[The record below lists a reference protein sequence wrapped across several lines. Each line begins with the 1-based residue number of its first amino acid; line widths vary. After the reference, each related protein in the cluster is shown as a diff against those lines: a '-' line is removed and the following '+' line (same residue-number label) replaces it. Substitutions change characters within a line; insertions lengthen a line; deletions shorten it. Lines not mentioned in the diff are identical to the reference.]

1 MGGAVS
7 GNFWAYDSSIRKEKR
22 GARPMTQKTFSLVAS
37 VIFLLVAIGHLS
49 RLVFRW
55 SISLGG
61 WPVPLWINGV
71 ALLISAYLAYE
82 GFLLAKKSL

>member
-1 MGGAVS
+1 
-7 GNFWAYDSSIRKEKR
+7 
-22 GARPMTQKTFSLVAS
+22 MTQKTFSLVVS
-37 VIFLLVAIGHLS
+37 VLFVLIALGHLS

-61 WPVPLWINGV
+61 WSVPLWINGV

-82 GFLLAKKSL
+82 GFRLAKKSS